1 MKFYKILGARRIDQV
16 INFTN
21 YDSIM
26 ICLISIKIM
35 FRIQK
40 DLFFNFSYCNEM
52 FLQRKIHI
60 HV

>member
-26 ICLISIKIM
+26 ICLIST
-35 FRIQK
+35 
-40 DLFFNFSYCNEM
+40 D
-52 FLQRKIHI
+52 
-60 HV
+60 